1 MKLMKRTIQIVC
13 LLAAVVLA
21 ACTED
26 KSAPD
31 FALDRDQ
38 IAVGPTGATEQVQL
52 SIDGEWIASTDAS
65 WVTISP
71 ANGRGSTPCRF
82 QIDSALTAEPR
93 QAVVRI
99 QNTKN
104 WEERT
109 ITIAQ
114 QGYPY
119 SIEVD
124 ADAIELAN
132 YEALNKRF
140 FEVRVRSNVDFRV
153 QIPGDANWLQHKNY
167 QLNLNRGLRPR
178 EVTIRFNWD
187 INTAPRER
195 LAEVQF
201 LPKEEVTLDRQDVL
215 SVKQGAADPIEADTR
230 AGDSVALLC
239 VSRTL
244 NMLDGGYDASLP
256 MTKWGGVKLW
266 EEGDKGFTPEKA
278 GRVRSVEFMLY
289 RLEEDIP
296 FEISYLTAA
305 EEIYFFGN
313 TNTFRLN
320 LSTGEA
326 ITKLTQ
332 LKRLTIGA
340 HGLTKLHPDFKKLV
354 NLEYLDLG
362 SNNFQTVPEQLTKEN
377 FPALRALI
385 MNANQR
391 STIYDL
397 SNTTRTD
404 IGGLIDEKE
413 FPVDLIKWNLDTL
426 VLSVNYLQG
435 KLPTFEEDDTVPVY
449 TQEDINAV
457 DTLPQYL
464 VDHKIKKV
472 MTRTKRFAINFNRL
486 SGELPDWLLY
496 HPALDIWIPYS
507 LVFQQE
513 GRAQDG
519 TQAGFSNEPVNLNYY
534 YDIYTK
540 KTRPLDEEDFV
551 E

>member
-1 MKLMKRTIQIVC
+1 MKQGIQSLC
-13 LLAAVVLA
+13 LLAAVLLA

-31 FALDRDQ
+31 FTLDREQ
-38 IAVGPTGATEQVQL
+38 ITVGATGATEQIQL

-82 QIDSALTAEPR
+82 LIDSALTAEPR

-99 QNTKN
+99 QSTKD

-114 QGYPY
+114 EGYPY

-124 ADAIELAN
+124 SEQIELAN
-132 YEALNKRF
+132 YEALGKRH
-140 FEVRVRSNVDFRV
+140 FEVRVRSNVDFKV
-153 QIPGDANWLQHKNY
+153 QIPSDAKWLQHKNY
-167 QLNLNRGLRPR
+167 ELNLNRGLRPR
-178 EVTIRFNWD
+178 EVTIRFDWD
-187 INTAPRER
+187 INTAPQER
-195 LAEVQF
+195 LAEVSFQ
-201 LPKEEVTLDRQDVL
+201 PKEQVTLHRQDKL

-239 VSRTL
+239 ISRTL
-244 NMLDGGYDASLP
+244 NPLDGGYDASQP
-256 MTKWGGVKLW
+256 MSKWNGVALW
-266 EEGDKGFTPEKA
+266 EEGDKGYTPEKA
-278 GRVRSVEFMLY
+278 GRVRYVEFMLY
-289 RLEEDIP
+289 NLEEDIP
-296 FEISYLTAA
+296 FEVSYLTAA

-313 TNTFRLN
+313 TNTFMRS

-340 HGLTKLHPDFKKLV
+340 HGLTTLHPDFKKLV
-354 NLEYLDLG
+354 NLEHLNLCA
-362 SNNFQTVPEQLTKEN
+362 NNFQTVPDQLTKEN
-377 FPALRALI
+377 FPALRTLI
-385 MNANQR
+385 LNANQR

-404 IGGLIDEKE
+404 IGGFIDEKE

-435 KLPTFEEDDTVPVY
+435 KLPTFEDDDTVPVY

-472 MTRTKRFAINFNRL
+472 MTRTKRFAINLNRL

-496 HPALDIWIPYS
+496 HPALDLWIPYS
-507 LVFQQE
+507 LVFPQE
-513 GRAQDG
+513 GRGVDG
-519 TQAGFSNEPVNLNYY
+519 TQAIFSNEPVNLNYY

-540 KTRPLDEEDFV
+540 KTRPLDEEDLV